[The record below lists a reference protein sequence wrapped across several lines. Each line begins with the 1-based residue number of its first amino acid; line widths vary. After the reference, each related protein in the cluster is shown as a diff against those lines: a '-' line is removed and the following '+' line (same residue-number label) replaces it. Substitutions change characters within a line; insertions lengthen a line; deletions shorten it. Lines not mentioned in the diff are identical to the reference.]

1 VSSLKVRELS
11 NVLISTRAVGTQ
23 TGINM
28 VKIDTEK
35 CTGCAQCVKDCF
47 PRNIVIEN
55 AKAKTVNEN
64 CMRCGHCV
72 AVCPKQAV
80 EITEYD
86 MADVVELNAPK
97 FSAEELLSLIKG
109 RRSIRQYKD
118 IPVEQKLI
126 QQMIEAGRYTAT
138 GGNRQE
144 LSFIVVDKE
153 MEAFRSLVMDNLAEK
168 SRTLIAADKTPPQMK
183 YAAGRWLAFV
193 DEYKENI
200 KEKDRFFFG
209 APCVILITGDNAFDA
224 GLAASNM
231 ELVTCVNNLGVLY
244 SGAIVMGA
252 SNEKIQET
260 VGVPNGKKVL
270 MALVIGYPDV
280 LYKCNAPRKKADII
294 WS

>member
-1 VSSLKVRELS
+1 
-11 NVLISTRAVGTQ
+11 
-23 TGINM
+23 M
-28 VKIDTEK
+28 VKIDTAK

-55 AKAKTVNEN
+55 AKAKTINEN

-72 AVCPKQAV
+72 AVCPQQAV

-86 MADVVELNAPK
+86 MADVVEIHAPR
-97 FSAEELLSLIKG
+97 FTAEELVLLIKG
-109 RRSIRQYKD
+109 RRSVRQYKD
-118 IPVEQKLI
+118 LPVEQEMI
-126 QQMIEAGRYTAT
+126 QQIIEAGRYTAT

-153 MEAFRSLVMDNLAEK
+153 METFRTLVMDNLAEK
-168 SRTLIAADKTPPQMK
+168 SRALIAADKTPLQMK

-193 DEYKENI
+193 NEYKENP

-209 APCVILITGDNAFDA
+209 APIVILIVGDNAFDA

-231 ELVTCVNNLGVLY
+231 EFAACANNLGLLY

-252 SNEKIQET
+252 SNEKIKET
-260 VGVPNGKKVL
+260 VGVPSGKEVQ

-280 LYKCNAPRKKADII
+280 QYRRSAPRKKADVI